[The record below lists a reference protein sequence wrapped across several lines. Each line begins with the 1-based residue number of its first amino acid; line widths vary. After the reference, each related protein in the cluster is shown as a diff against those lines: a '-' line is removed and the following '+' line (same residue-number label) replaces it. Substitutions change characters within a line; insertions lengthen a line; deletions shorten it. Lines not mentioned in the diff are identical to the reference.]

1 MAKPRTRDEI
11 AAAFGEQ
18 PKRSRAD
25 IENAFNVPRQGAPR
39 LTVTLPGGRVLA
51 ADLPETQAPVGEL
64 GARLFEDRRQRAPR
78 VPIGGIDNNTL
89 DMRRMR
95 MPSTPEGVPTTSSDT
110 GETVTLGER
119 LRDKGLALRAGTNT
133 VLAGIQALPNWP
145 NYAMGAWTIGANS
158 MLRPFTGRDVFY
170 NDVPKYGTAASNA
183 SIDRAETLRS
193 WMSTHSQRAAAEYP
207 PEGLGRQIK
216 YAMTHPDFV
225 ANTMA
230 ENTPQFAPLALPGGV
245 GGKLLA
251 SGALAIGMMQDQI
264 ARDNADRVAAGEIT
278 QEQADALAAMGG
290 LASGAQNVLLPR
302 ALGRFGGLTLER
314 AASGMRPVA
323 GLGSRTGAVAKG
335 LLGEGAQGF
344 GTEYAD
350 QLIQNSA
357 TGRPLTEGATG
368 SAVLGALMEGP
379 LGGLVAGVGHRTA
392 YDVLRDPNAT
402 AGEKY
407 EALQW
412 VNQHGTNADKSSLV
426 ASAGTVIAP
435 DVAQSAQSAPLEDL
449 GTSANTITVPARPA
463 GAFTA
468 AVQAARD
475 HAAATVQVAQEQAQ
489 EAAQAAQDAVA
500 TQSEPEAVGAA
511 IRAAQETQQT
521 AQQAAQIAGLA
532 DADILD
538 HLAGLLDEEANG
550 QANTVEAG
558 RAAIQNPAE
567 PAVVAPVVPIGGGEA
582 QVSTATDANLA
593 TTPETRASAA
603 VQAASLQPLPQEAA
617 VAAANSVANP
627 ANLLPDLRG
636 GEEVVMQNRDR
647 KRAASVLQM
656 QDIRRNPDPDRLGF
670 SRDPNTGAPMISE
683 GAQVPESDKGRA
695 DIVKEPDGT
704 VTPVRYAVVEADSL
718 DASHDADGNVN
729 PNYANAP
736 MKALNN
742 GRTAGL
748 QAAHD
753 TGNAQDY
760 VRGIIADSGLHG
772 VSQEAIASK
781 RKPILVRLFD
791 PALNARSAKR
801 MAEAFAAVAEYAVR
815 AEQQAATLDVFGDA
829 PQHAAS
835 DALHSAGITEKEHG
849 ATNRDD
855 AGVVGEGN
863 GSRQQVESERAAT
876 SDAGA
881 FQLESQQSAE
891 AKAESQVSQS
901 GLFAP
906 PTAQEHNRAARE
918 AKDAERNGLGRDV
931 VRPEQGEGDL
941 LAGDRPEQSRID
953 DNAPKPS
960 RTPKPDA
967 AEITPYYSRT
977 ERGTGD
983 ERNLIIQHNLTAEN
997 LLHADRIG
1005 GLAVPSLA
1013 VTKVDSPLSGF
1024 GEITLLGTSHLADPK
1039 GYAKTQV
1046 FGADIYSPRY
1056 PGITYRLDKN
1066 GLKAINR
1073 ALAPHRNEGESDLY
1087 SGGDRSGVDFLAQ
1100 RKDFNRWADAN
1111 GVEQDVHAR
1120 ETAAAELLRDSGAKE
1135 MLFQGFDY
1143 NGNRRYKAH
1152 TLENVVRELKKELRG
1167 GENYN
1172 YGVGSLR
1179 AHFTPRFRSI
1189 DAIRK
1194 AKGALASK
1202 EQMEAAKQEI
1212 DSEFFGIVDML
1223 RKENPSHTNQ
1233 FMFTDSVLA
1242 VMADAAKKGLHR
1254 AAKEYGINVGQD
1266 SARAAVEFMEKL
1278 RTLPTEYFEA
1288 KVLRE
1293 VDLAEFAAAVVPK
1306 GVDPR
1311 VVEKLEKRGVRV
1323 AFYKRG
1329 DDADRAQVI
1338 RQQAESTQDAL
1349 FSRQESNAAPAFL
1362 TQAADVQAA
1371 ITKAYGGL
1379 LARAERAGLVE
1390 VHQTEAE
1397 ALQSAAKARAAK
1409 SGETVGEALARLRES
1424 LIPVGEATATEGF
1437 FDPQTGK
1444 AFLIADALT
1453 PATAPGTFMHEVGI
1467 HASPEIAGVFDAAA
1481 ALVADPGVNKWA
1493 QQAAIRM
1500 ASAGETSPEEAAAYL
1515 VTAYENDRANAPG
1528 SVRRWVRDFIAAV
1541 KAWLRRHNLPSGSIG
1556 VPEIAAIAR
1565 ANARATQRRAAGSLM
1580 ASQQDDGF
1588 SAQERKQFR
1597 EAEEAYGGREAY
1609 EQAKADGK
1617 TKLNYGQWVQ
1627 VRTPAFLEWFG
1638 DWMNDPANASKVVD
1652 PETGEP
1658 MVVYHGTEGGAF
1670 DIVRGEVSITPP
1682 FTEFQTNGRIEP
1694 GAWFS
1699 PDIGFA
1705 SKYGDVGA
1713 YFIRAATPL
1722 RHEGPL
1728 AGKPRDNDS
1737 AYRMRG
1743 KGDEIGRA
1751 MEIAVFDPTQ
1761 IKSATANNGDFSARN
1776 NNIMFSRAPANV
1788 LANVRAQMAETEQR
1802 IGGREAY
1809 EASGSTLP
1817 YQVWVG
1823 SQTPAYQ
1830 AFAKQTQVAPDEAK
1844 PEKPKAAKPQEPE
1857 APEPPGNVAIDDV
1870 TGIAHEYSQKY
1881 MREIGEDEITK
1892 DLPRPW
1898 QQQLAAA
1905 LSEYMGKGD
1914 PEQRYAYG
1922 QEVVEG
1928 ILAGQPPSS
1937 HTEALLSV
1945 YLRDLKNRQI
1955 DLESRPE
1962 SDILAQAELAQN
1974 QQRQMAIHVAMFKGG
1989 SALGRAL
1996 NIRRMLLKKDFSYE
2010 ALVRRELSRNGGKAL
2025 DKATQDKLRE
2035 MADTIAK
2042 QTKRLEELEAA
2053 LADKAAAAAFAH
2065 ARRRSASR
2073 ARADREW
2080 EDRAA
2085 AARRRIASAEGVKS
2099 RNKQAGAVMSP
2110 ALLYDY
2116 ATLGAYHI
2124 RKGAVAL
2131 ADMIA
2136 AIRADIGSVIDEWLD
2151 DMPRVHALAKKLA
2164 QGNKETPSD
2173 VAADIKDREPTAAD
2187 VLRMMRALAAAGVVS
2202 HVEAI
2207 EQASKLLK
2215 MDNAT
2220 VRQMLID
2227 GTPSAHTRSEI
2238 AQIVSDIR
2246 KAARIEAEIERLE
2259 AQRPK
2264 QEKPRTVRKDSPE
2277 VAAKREELRALK
2289 QSLRERGEDVDF
2301 NAQQE
2306 RHYERRAA
2314 YWQNRIDTGDYN
2326 DTPKAPRAIANAVA
2340 QARLRA
2346 IEAQNA
2352 FTEWQYD
2359 QSLKDM
2365 TRTQR
2370 AMHRAFNLLQMP
2382 RAIQS
2387 SSDLSAL
2394 GRQGLLLGLGH
2405 PVVFAKAAWDT
2416 IGAAFSQAKYEAIHH
2431 DIRENPAYANAVIDG
2446 VEFTDLNAGSL
2457 TRREELFASRL
2468 LAKIPVY
2475 FGGGILRGSQRQYT
2489 AFLNVLRLNAYTSM
2503 MANQDRGAGKALAGI
2518 VNAFSGRGNISN
2530 QKLANMMVG
2539 ASTVFYA
2546 PRFAL
2551 SRLQTVVGQPIWRSE
2566 ARGYRAV
2573 VAKEYGRMFL
2583 GMSAYM
2589 ALLALAV
2596 AGMRD
2601 DDDDSPLITFD
2612 WRSSDFSK
2620 FRMAGIRLDPLAGL
2634 AQWVTL
2640 IGRQVT
2646 GETETDGKVSPLT
2659 TGGTLRDLEIWL
2671 GMDVPPHKMGKDGKL
2686 AFGSRNGANIIQ
2698 DFLRSKL
2705 APIPGAYLNWRAGET
2720 PGGDKTDLQTELLG
2734 LVHPLSYGDIVDG
2747 FRADTSN
2754 MQRAGITAA
2763 AIFGIGVQARS
2774 SQDDAQLARFNQRV
2788 QQARDDVRTRLM
2800 ALPMDQWESALE
2812 AMRPEYGPLLDGTT
2826 LQIYQRDGKYG
2837 YAGEPARDGQGRP
2850 KLKNTR
2856 LASNYRDGAN
2866 AMPGEE
2872 VNHIIPDNLVRHH
2885 PLMARAREFGFDLD
2899 APENLL
2905 AMPRDPEPGR
2915 VAHHGDHKHYDAQV
2929 YKELQR
2935 AQRRLKNRFD
2945 SLDAAPPQDVLREI
2959 RRVQDDMR
2967 KRLESGDVPTKGGRL
2982 VMRDNQTNTRVA

>member
-39 LTVTLPGGRVLA
+39 LTVTLPGGRGLA
-51 ADLPETQAPVGEL
+51 TDLPDTPAPIGEL
-64 GARLFEDRRQRAPR
+64 GARVLADNRQRAPR
-78 VPIGGIDNNTL
+78 PALGGIANNTS
-89 DMRRMR
+89 DMIRMR
-95 MPSTPEGVPTTSSDT
+95 TLSTPEAIPTTSEDT
-110 GETVTLGER
+110 GRTATLGDR
-119 LRDKGLALRAGTNT
+119 LRDKKLALQAGTNT
-133 VLAGIQALPNWP
+133 VLGGIQSLPNLPNWL
-145 NYAMGAWTIGANS
+145 MEGWTQGANS
-158 MLRPFTGRDVFY
+158 ILRPVVGRDVFY
-170 NDVPKYGTAASNA
+170 NDVPRASTELSDSSA
-183 SIDRAETLRS
+183 DRAARLRS
-193 WMSTHSQRAAAEYP
+193 TMSTYAQRQAAEYP
-207 PEGLGRQIK
+207 EEGLGRQIK
-216 YAMTHPDFV
+216 YVMTHPDFV

-230 ENTPQFAPLALPGGV
+230 ENAPQFATLAVPGGV
-245 GGKLLA
+245 GTKLLA
-251 SGALAIGMMQDQI
+251 SGALGTGMMQDQI
-264 ARDNADRVAAGEIT
+264 SRDNESRVAAGEIT
-278 QEQADALAAMGG
+278 QEQANAQAALGG
-290 LASGAQNVLLPR
+290 LVSGAQNVLLPR
-302 ALGRFGGLTLER
+302 VLGRFGGLTLER
-314 AASGMRPVA
+314 AASGLRPA
-323 GLGSRTGAVAKG
+323 TTLGSRTGAITQG

-350 QLIQNSA
+350 QIIQNAA

-368 SAVLGALMEGP
+368 AAVLGTVMEGP
-379 LGGLVAGVGHRTA
+379 LGGLVAGAGHRTA
-392 YDVLRDPNAT
+392 YDILRDPNAT
-402 AGEKY
+402 AGDKY
-407 EALQW
+407 DALQW
-412 VNQHGTNADKSSLV
+412 IEQHGTNAEKAAV
-426 ASAGTVIAP
+426 AAQSGVIIAP
-435 DVAQSAQSAPLEDL
+435 DAAP
-449 GTSANTITVPARPA
+449 TTPTAPTVPARELGAPGAWAGAVPVPA
-463 GAFTA
+463 RPTGAFTA

-475 HAAATVQVAQEQAQ
+475 HAAATVQVTQEQAQ

-538 HLAGLLDEEANG
+538 HLAGLLDEEPNG
-550 QANTVEAG
+550 QTDAVEGGEIAG
-558 RAAIQNPAE
+558 ANPAE
-567 PAVVAPVVPIGGGEA
+567 SGAVAPVVPVDVDQA
-582 QVSTATDANLA
+582 QVSTAINAKPDEQA
-593 TTPETRASAA
+593 ESRASAA
-603 VQAASLQPLPQEAA
+603 SQAASLQAVPQDAA

-791 PALNARSAKR
+791 PALNVGDMGARSNAQQQLGLSPVEQAQTDARALPDLSGLEWNEDGSISPMRNANFFRAWFANLGATQAANLQNKNGHANAMALQRVRAALVQRAYGDERLLSALTEDVDPDNRNVVNALARAAPGFAKLDDTPLARDVKTALVEGLQALRDAKERGLSVDDALAQVDMFGRDPDADMAARYMALNARSAKR
-801 MAEAFAAVAEYAVR
+801 MAEAFAAVAEYAAR

-960 RTPKPDA
+960 RTPKP
-967 AEITPYYSRT
+967 
-977 ERGTGD
+977 TGS
-983 ERNLIIQHNLTAEN
+983 TA
-997 LLHADRIG
+997 
-1005 GLAVPSLA
+1005 
-1013 VTKVDSPLSGF
+1013 T
-1024 GEITLLGTSHLADPK
+1024 T
-1039 GYAKTQV
+1039 
-1046 FGADIYSPRY
+1046 
-1056 PGITYRLDKN
+1056 
-1066 GLKAINR
+1066 
-1073 ALAPHRNEGESDLY
+1073 
-1087 SGGDRSGVDFLAQ
+1087 
-1100 RKDFNRWADAN
+1100 
-1111 GVEQDVHAR
+1111 
-1120 ETAAAELLRDSGAKE
+1120 
-1135 MLFQGFDY
+1135 
-1143 NGNRRYKAH
+1143 
-1152 TLENVVRELKKELRG
+1152 
-1167 GENYN
+1167 
-1172 YGVGSLR
+1172 
-1179 AHFTPRFRSI
+1179 
-1189 DAIRK
+1189 IR
-1194 AKGALASK
+1194 
-1202 EQMEAAKQEI
+1202 
-1212 DSEFFGIVDML
+1212 
-1223 RKENPSHTNQ
+1223 
-1233 FMFTDSVLA
+1233 
-1242 VMADAAKKGLHR
+1242 
-1254 AAKEYGINVGQD
+1254 
-1266 SARAAVEFMEKL
+1266 
-1278 RTLPTEYFEA
+1278 
-1288 KVLRE
+1288 
-1293 VDLAEFAAAVVPK
+1293 
-1306 GVDPR
+1306 
-1311 VVEKLEKRGVRV
+1311 
-1323 AFYKRG
+1323 
-1329 DDADRAQVI
+1329 
-1338 RQQAESTQDAL
+1338 
-1349 FSRQESNAAPAFL
+1349 
-1362 TQAADVQAA
+1362 AA

-1397 ALQSAAKARAAK
+1397 ALQAAAQARAAK

-1481 ALVADPGVNKWA
+1481 ALVANPGVNKWA
-1493 QQAAIRM
+1493 QQAAQRM

-1588 SAQERKQFR
+1588 SA
-1597 EAEEAYGGREAY
+1597 
-1609 EQAKADGK
+1609 
-1617 TKLNYGQWVQ
+1617 
-1627 VRTPAFLEWFG
+1627 
-1638 DWMNDPANASKVVD
+1638 
-1652 PETGEP
+1652 
-1658 MVVYHGTEGGAF
+1658 
-1670 DIVRGEVSITPP
+1670 
-1682 FTEFQTNGRIEP
+1682 
-1694 GAWFS
+1694 
-1699 PDIGFA
+1699 
-1705 SKYGDVGA
+1705 
-1713 YFIRAATPL
+1713 
-1722 RHEGPL
+1722 
-1728 AGKPRDNDS
+1728 
-1737 AYRMRG
+1737 
-1743 KGDEIGRA
+1743 
-1751 MEIAVFDPTQ
+1751 
-1761 IKSATANNGDFSARN
+1761 RN

-1830 AFAKQTQVAPDEAK
+1830 AFAKQAAPEAMKQEPGAAK

-1857 APEPPGNVAIDDV
+1857 APEPPENVAIDDV

-1881 MREIGEDEITK
+1881 MREIGGDEITK
-1892 DLPRPW
+1892 DLPLPW
-1898 QQQLAAA
+1898 QKQLAAA
-1905 LSEYMGKGD
+1905 LTEYMGKGD

-1922 QEVVEG
+1922 QDTVEG
-1928 ILAGQPPSS
+1928 ILNGQPPSG
-1937 HTEALLSV
+1937 HVEALLSV

-2073 ARADREW
+2073 ARSDREW

-2116 ATLGAYHI
+2116 ATLGAYHV
-2124 RKGAVAL
+2124 RKGALEL

-2164 QGNKETPSD
+2164 QSSKETPSD

-2227 GTPSAHTRSEI
+2227 GTPSAHTRSET

-2246 KAARIEAEIERLE
+2246 KAARLESEIERLE

-2264 QEKPRTVRKDSPE
+2264 QVKPRTVRKDSPE

-2346 IEAQNA
+2346 IESQNA
-2352 FTEWQYD
+2352 FIEWQYE

-2365 TRTQR
+2365 TRAQR

-2457 TRREELFASRL
+2457 TRREEIFASRL

-2475 FGGGILRGSQRQYT
+2475 FGGGVLRGSQRQYT

-2503 MANQDRGAGKALAGI
+2503 MANQDRGAGKALAGV
-2518 VNAFSGRGNISN
+2518 VNAFSGRGNFSN

-2546 PRFAL
+2546 PRFAV

-2620 FRMAGIRLDPLAGL
+2620 FRMGGVRLDPLAGL

-2754 MQRAGITAA
+2754 MQRAGIAA
-2763 AIFGIGVQARS
+2763 ASIFGIGVQARS

-2837 YAGEPARDGQGRP
+2837 YAGEPARDDQGRP

-2856 LASNYRDGAN
+2856 LATDYRDAAN
-2866 AMPGEE
+2866 AAPGEE

-2945 SLDAAPPQDVLREI
+2945 SLDAAPPQDVLREV

-2967 KRLESGDVPTKGGRL
+2967 KRLESGDVPTKDGRL